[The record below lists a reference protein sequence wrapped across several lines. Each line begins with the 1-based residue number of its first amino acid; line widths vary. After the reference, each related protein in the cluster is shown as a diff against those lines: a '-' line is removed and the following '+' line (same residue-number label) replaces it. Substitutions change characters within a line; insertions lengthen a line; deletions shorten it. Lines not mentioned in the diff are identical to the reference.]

1 MRDKRDRVE
10 PSWLL
15 PGTALSQAE
24 HCPRQPWVKLSAVQ
38 DRLESSW
45 AMSRTDLSQAERCPG
60 QTWVKLSAVQDRL
73 ESSWALSMTDLSQA
87 ERCPGQT
94 WVKMSA
100 VRNIVGTWV
109 RVMSTGLIQAEYSTL
124 RDRVES
130 SWALFR
136 TGLSQAEHFSGQ
148 GWVKLSTVRV
158 KNCVKVSAVRGRIES
173 RMWVIK
179 HRADRDKVESSWA
192 LLGFELSQGECCLG
206 QSWVK
211 LSPVLYRVNQAKRW

>member
-24 HCPRQPWVKLSAVQ
+24 HCPRQTWVKLSAVH

-45 AMSRTDLSQAERCPG
+45 AMSRTDLSQAECCQDLSQAERCPWL
-60 QTWVKLSAVQDRL
+60 TWVKLSAVQDRL
-73 ESSWALSMTDLSQA
+73 ESRWVLLGTSLGHEWGSWAQGWFKL
-87 ERCPGQT
+87 C
-94 WVKMSA
+94 
-100 VRNIVGTWV
+100 
-109 RVMSTGLIQAEYSTL
+109 TL